1 MYIRTSGS
9 SSDIFM
15 TGYHAYEVALSTS
28 YKIYSEFASTV
39 VVAHHQ
45 KKKKRFC
52 YCARIDQLFT
62 YNIMFYVGLGRRQ
75 WVDGIGWVRMMT
87 SKLGKR

>member
-45 KKKKRFC
+45 KKKKGF
-52 YCARIDQLFT
+52 AI
-62 YNIMFYVGLGRRQ
+62 VPG
-75 WVDGIGWVRMMT
+75 
-87 SKLGKR
+87 